1 MQERKITMR
10 LDKFLKVSRIIKRRT
25 VANDACDA
33 EHVQVN
39 GKRAKASYE
48 VKENDIIEI
57 TFGQRTL
64 KVRVLDVKEF
74 TKKNEAANLYEVIDQ

>member
-1 MQERKITMR
+1 MKMGSLSNTLIGWTAQNSLGVI
-10 LDKFLKVSRIIKRRT
+10 SIKQC
-25 VANDACDA
+25 VL
-33 EHVQVN
+33 HVVVH
-39 GKRAKASYE
+39 Y

-74 TKKNEAANLYEVIDQ
+74 TKKNEAASLYEVLDQ